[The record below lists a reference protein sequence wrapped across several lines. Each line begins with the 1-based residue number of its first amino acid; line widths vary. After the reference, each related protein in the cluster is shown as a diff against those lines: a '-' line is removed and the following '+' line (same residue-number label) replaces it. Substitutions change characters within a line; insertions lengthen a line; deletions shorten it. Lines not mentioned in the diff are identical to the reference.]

1 MDGSTLSAEDACR
14 AASPRVLIVQPNRT
28 YLGVV
33 ARRISEGG
41 YRVATAE
48 TVSAA
53 MVELHRQHID
63 LILCELRMPKIGGV
77 ELVQMIRDD
86 PVHRDIPVFLLTGK
100 HDADGAVL
108 AYNAGADTVIAKPF
122 HFEVLIARIG
132 REMERSRLLAK
143 LQNDNATLD
152 ARVVGR
158 AIELGEMRERWLASE
173 AERRRLQALVQSSS
187 RT

>member
-1 MDGSTLSAEDACR
+1 MDGGNFEAEDVSR
-14 AASPRVLIVQPNRT
+14 AATPRVLIVQPNRT
-28 YLGVV
+28 YLGVL

-53 MVELHRQHID
+53 MVELHRQRID

-77 ELVQMIRDD
+77 ELAQMIRDD
-86 PVHRDIPVFLLTGK
+86 PVHRDIPLYLLTGRS
-100 HDADGAVL
+100 DSEGAVL
-108 AYNAGADTVIAKPF
+108 AYRSGADTVIAKPF

-132 REMERSRLLAK
+132 REMERARSLAK
-143 LQNDNATLD
+143 LQNDNANLD

-158 AIELGEMRERWLASE
+158 AIELGEMRERWLATD
-173 AERRRLQALVQSSS
+173 AELRRLKAVTSEN
-187 RT
+187 

>member
-1 MDGSTLSAEDACR
+1 MDGSILYSEDGCR
-14 AASPRVLIVQPNRT
+14 AAAPRVLIVQPNRT
-28 YLGVV
+28 YLGVL
-33 ARRISEGG
+33 ARRLSEGG

-53 MVELHRQHID
+53 MVELHRQQID
-63 LILCELRMPKIGGV
+63 LILCELRMPQIGGV

-86 PVHRDIPVFLLTGK
+86 PVHRDIPAFLLTGRN
-100 HDADGAVL
+100 DAEGAVL
-108 AYNAGADTVIAKPF
+108 AYSAGADTVIAKPF

-132 REMERSRLLAK
+132 REMERSRLLAN
-143 LQNDNATLD
+143 LQDDNAALD

-173 AERRRLQALVQSSS
+173 AELRRLKTVFSEN
-187 RT
+187 